1 VDPSDLPYG
10 LLVPLVI
17 QLLRFGLELWRQRRS
32 KSSRRSA
39 ITVSSSPRSKEAIV
53 AKYLVLY
60 TEGSQKLRLP
70 DDVDVPKLK
79 TLITE
84 AIETR
89 RSTSIRIV
97 TDGMESDLVLN
108 GSRITAFTVVE
119 VPNRDVVGL

>member
-53 AKYLVLY
+53 AKYLV
-60 TEGSQKLRLP
+60 QLR
-70 DDVDVPKLK
+70 V
-79 TLITE
+79 
-84 AIETR
+84 
-89 RSTSIRIV
+89 S
-97 TDGMESDLVLN
+97 
-108 GSRITAFTVVE
+108 F
-119 VPNRDVVGL
+119 

>member
-1 VDPSDLPYG
+1 
-10 LLVPLVI
+10 
-17 QLLRFGLELWRQRRS
+17 
-32 KSSRRSA
+32 
-39 ITVSSSPRSKEAIV
+39 V
-53 AKYLVLY
+53 AKYLVPY